1 MVSVTCVPT
10 VASVPTVVAV
20 VVPTGASVLAMPTVA
35 GVLAMPTVVTVVVP
49 TVLGAALS
57 VGVLTAGDVVGRA
70 AVCAVA

>member
-10 VASVPTVVAV
+10 VAGVPTVVAV
-20 VVPTGASVLAMPTVA
+20 VVPTVA

-49 TVLGAALS
+49 AVLGVALG
-57 VGVLTAGDVVGRA
+57 VGVLTAGDMVGLA

>member
-10 VASVPTVVAV
+10 VAGVPAVVTVVV
-20 VVPTGASVLAMPTVA
+20 PTVA
-35 GVLAMPTVVTVVVP
+35 GVLAMPTVVTVVVS

-57 VGVLTAGDVVGRA
+57 VGVLMAGDVVGRA